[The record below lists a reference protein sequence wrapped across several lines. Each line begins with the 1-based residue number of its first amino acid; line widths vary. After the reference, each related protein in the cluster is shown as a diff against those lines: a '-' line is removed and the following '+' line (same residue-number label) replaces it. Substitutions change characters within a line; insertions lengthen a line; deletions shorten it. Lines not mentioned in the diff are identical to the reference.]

1 MKNSEIA
8 QVFADI
14 ADLLER
20 KGENPFKIRAYR
32 KVVRSIEQLPV
43 TIEQLV
49 AEGRLKEVPG
59 AGEAITKKI
68 TELVTTGHLG
78 YYDKLK
84 AEFPAGNSTI
94 PDASDISPEAA
105 MSPAGVNGIKA
116 MDELKAAIAAGKH
129 WYIALLEAIGLWATA
144 EETHN
149 GHLYRYLIAGEAF
162 DWLLLA
168 ERLCQ
173 EIDDLLPDAEQD
185 ALLFHGKPPLKL
197 TREQFKELI
206 GSSKYHQYLNY
217 FYGITVEEA
226 LILAVQEEIRKER
239 WTSGYN
245 KDYDTTTEAYRR
257 IYGATKAILLRR
269 FRKERGY
276 PQRKSIDL
284 TELKEFAYWLFKY
297 RLKQCDKA
305 KVASDTKKA
314 LNRLQSNGFAPV
326 PEGTDFKLEFSDIIP
341 PTS

>member
-8 QVFADI
+8 KVFTEI

-32 KVVRSIEQLPV
+32 KVVRSIEQLLV
-43 TIEQLV
+43 AVEQLV
-49 AEGRLKEVPG
+49 AEGRIKEIPG

-68 TELVTTGHLG
+68 TELVTSGHLG
-78 YYDKLK
+78 FYDKLK
-84 AEFPAGNSTI
+84 AEFSAGNSTL
-94 PDASDISPEAA
+94 PDAPDIGPEAA
-105 MSPAGVNGIKA
+105 MSPASEDGIKA
-116 MDELKAAIAAGKH
+116 VDELKAAIAGGKH
-129 WYIALLEAIGLWATA
+129 WYIALLEAIGLWTTT

-149 GHLYRYLIAGEAF
+149 GRLYRYLIAGEAF

-173 EIDDLLPDAEQD
+173 EVADLLPDAEQA

-206 GSSKYHQYLNY
+206 GSNKYRQYLNY

-245 KDYDTTTEAYRR
+245 KDYDTTTEAYRH

-314 LNRLQSNGFAPV
+314 LNRLQSNGFAA
-326 PEGTDFKLEFSDIIP
+326 ETERNYFKLEFSDIIP
-341 PTS
+341 ATS